1 MQDSK
6 ALVIRGLIAGATAAV
21 IACTLYFFQVFEALE
36 YQLYD
41 QNIRLNERP
50 APGNIVIVAID
61 QPSLRRLGSWP
72 WPRAFHAEILRQ
84 VSANGAK
91 AVGVDIGFF
100 EPDRREPDN
109 DVQLA
114 HATRATRDA
123 GNVIFPVIM
132 ERIVDSGE
140 AQLVSF
146 EPLPELKES
155 AAGIGHAHIEQ
166 SKDGLVRRVH
176 LAYKTPERTYWGMN
190 LEILKVYLDLP
201 DDAIRETS
209 PGVLSIGNVEIPV
222 SAAPESAE
230 ALDNVFVIDYEMNIP
245 YFGDQGAFEYIS
257 AHEVI
262 GGRVPANYFDGKI
275 VLYGGNAAGLF
286 DTHMTPFSLDRS
298 PTPGVEIQASVIAA
312 ILDQQ
317 HIRRAP
323 LWLLAL
329 ITTVSAMAVAA
340 IYLYFD
346 TRMAVTVSRSAH
358 RGSGRHPD
366 VLVRLPRLLGRDLAS
381 RDGSSDFVHLW
392 LDAEDASRERSA
404 R

>member
-6 ALVIRGLIAGATAAV
+6 ALVLRGLIAGAIAAV

-41 QNIRLNERP
+41 QNIRMNERP

-61 QPSLRRLGSWP
+61 QPSLQRLGSWP

-91 AVGVDIGFF
+91 VIGVDIGFF

-114 HATRATRDA
+114 QATREA

-140 AQLVSF
+140 ARLVSF
-146 EPLPELKES
+146 EPLPELKEA

-166 SKDGLVRRVH
+166 NKDGIVRRVH
-176 LAYKTPERTYWGMN
+176 LAYTTPERTYWGIN
-190 LEILKVYLDLP
+190 LEILKLYLDVP

-209 PGVLSIGNVEIPV
+209 PAVLSIGDIEIPV
-222 SAAPESAE
+222 TSAPESAE
-230 ALDNVFVIDYEMNIP
+230 ALDDVFVIDYEMNIP
-245 YFGDQGAFEYIS
+245 YFGNQGTFEYIS

-262 GGRVPANYFDGKI
+262 DGRVPANYFDGKI

-298 PTPGVEIQASVIAA
+298 PTAGVEIQASVIAA

-346 TRMAVTVSRSAH
+346 TRMASLSLVLLSVAAVVIQNYLFGSHGYWVEVSPLVTA
-358 RGSGRHPD
+358 
-366 VLVRLPRLLGRDLAS
+366 LLISFIFGLMLRC
-381 RDGSSDFVHLW
+381 VT
-392 LDAEDASRERSA
+392 
-404 R
+404 